1 MLHIIT
7 GGVDADQQRDGD
19 FLGHDERYLRTDE
32 YLQVMRQV
40 WTAQGPF
47 DFEGKYYQVRRG
59 SSEVVAAQSPHVPLW
74 FGGVS
79 EAAKPIGAKHCDTY
93 ALFGESLGLVRD
105 LMHELDGLA
114 AGHDRTLRYNLSF
127 RPIIADTEDAAWKK
141 ARQILHNVETTTKKS
156 TKEPEAETAKR
167 LSRLI
172 DDGEV
177 HDERLW
183 VPIAAAAQGT
193 GNSTAL
199 VGTPEQVA
207 EAIAKYY
214 DLGGSRGADS
224 RF

>member
-1 MLHIIT
+1 
-7 GGVDADQQRDGD
+7 
-19 FLGHDERYLRTDE
+19 
-32 YLQVMRQV
+32 MRQ
-40 WTAQGPF
+40 F
-47 DFEGKYYQVRRG
+47 DGLRPDGFEGKYYQVRRG
-59 SSEVVAAQSPHVPLW
+59 SSEVAAQSPHVPLW

-156 TKEPEAETAKR
+156 TKEPEAETAKA
-167 LSRLI
+167 LFPI

-177 HDERLW
+177 HDE
-183 VPIAAAAQGT
+183 VMGAHC
-193 GNSTAL
+193 S
-199 VGTPEQVA
+199 
-207 EAIAKYY
+207 
-214 DLGGSRGADS
+214 GSS
-224 RF
+224 RYR